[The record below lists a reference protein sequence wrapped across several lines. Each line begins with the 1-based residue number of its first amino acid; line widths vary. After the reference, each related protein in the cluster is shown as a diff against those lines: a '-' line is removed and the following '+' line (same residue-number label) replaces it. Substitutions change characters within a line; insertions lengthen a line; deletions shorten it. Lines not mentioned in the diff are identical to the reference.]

1 MVQGKVKK
9 ISKNN
14 NQNYYAKKR
23 KIRHERK
30 NHHFSKPK
38 PQVLPQKQ
46 GEINDPNTLSKIK
59 NIQFMKKVQKKIK
72 SHQKKI
78 YKSIEETII
87 EKAKKHQDNL
97 EIL

>member
-38 PQVLPQKQ
+38 PQILPQKLQ
-46 GEINDPNTLSKIK
+46 
-59 NIQFMKKVQKKIK
+59 
-72 SHQKKI
+72 
-78 YKSIEETII
+78 
-87 EKAKKHQDNL
+87 
-97 EIL
+97 IL